1 VKPCFLQ
8 ERVDDVTKSDHE
20 LLDRAGLF
28 EALFLEVFTNHGL
41 PPLPLQ
47 IFSPFLTFPLVKQL
61 LTRHLLIIP
70 FPLSPAPQ
78 HPCTPAPLHPCT
90 PAPLS
95 DLRSPISN
103 NVLKDTPQK
112 ANS

>member
-1 VKPCFLQ
+1 VKPCSLQ

-41 PPLPLQ
+41 TPLPLQ

-70 FPLSPAPQ
+70 FPLSPAP
-78 HPCTPAPLHPCT
+78 
-90 PAPLS
+90 LS
-95 DLRSPISN
+95 DLSN

-112 ANS
+112 SKFLATTNRDIQTP